1 MAICAGASQ
10 ISFDGRGENRNAAN
24 PPHMRISPRPRRIRS
39 GMEDSMSEEYS
50 IKDKLKDIIN
60 GTVDYDKQRK
70 ASMQGQIDRADHI
83 FQFLLL
89 LFGLGFWIV
98 FLVKSFL

>member
-1 MAICAGASQ
+1 
-10 ISFDGRGENRNAAN
+10 
-24 PPHMRISPRPRRIRS
+24 
-39 GMEDSMSEEYS
+39 MSEEYS
-50 IKDKLKDIIN
+50 FKDKLKDIIN

-98 FLVKSFL
+98 VLVKNFL

>member
-1 MAICAGASQ
+1 MMSGAKGMHPHTGNDLRQIYSHHRKGGLPMSQ
-10 ISFDGRGENRNAAN
+10 DYSFKD
-24 PPHMRISPRPRRIRS
+24 RI
-39 GMEDSMSEEYS
+39 
-50 IKDKLKDIIN
+50 KDIIN
-60 GTVDYDKQRK
+60 GTTDFERNRK

-98 FLVKSFL
+98 MLIRYFL